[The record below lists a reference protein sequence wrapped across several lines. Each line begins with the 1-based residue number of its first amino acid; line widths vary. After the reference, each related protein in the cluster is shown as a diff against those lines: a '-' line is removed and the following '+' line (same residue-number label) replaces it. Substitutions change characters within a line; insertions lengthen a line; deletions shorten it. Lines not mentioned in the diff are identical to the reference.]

1 MSIITDTLDDIPK
14 AVLDCDLLKFRISAD
29 IYTIMMDKGISVS
42 DLSEMTGISER
53 SLKNFFIAEKNFD
66 MNYLAKIIS
75 ALGVQ
80 IKVDSFC

>member
-1 MSIITDTLDDIPK
+1 MSIITDTLNDIPK
-14 AVLDCDLLKFRISAD
+14 VVLDCDLLKFRISAD
-29 IYTIMMDKGISVS
+29 IHRIMVEKGISES
-42 DLSEMTGISER
+42 ELSKMAGISER

-75 ALGVQ
+75 VLGVQ